1 MSGVAF
7 GRRPGVHVGLHDA
20 VAEIVMDSAPVN
32 AFDRPFLEAVGEAL
46 ASVPAGTRAVV
57 VSSAV
62 PRIFAAGGDIPYM
75 ARADL
80 AEQVSYVELCQ
91 QVYGAFEQVG
101 APTIAAVDG
110 ACLGGGLELALSC
123 DIRVVAPGVRLGL
136 PEATLG
142 ILAGGGAIHRIV
154 RAVGQ
159 APARDLL
166 LSGRRIT
173 GAEAVDIGLASR
185 LAEPGRVTT
194 AALELAAEI
203 AAADP
208 AAVAAVTR
216 AARSV
221 LPVGP

>member
-1 MSGVAF
+1 MIRVEQHG
-7 GRRPGVHVGLHDA
+7 D
-20 VAEIVMDSAPVN
+20 VAEIVMDAPPVN
-32 AFDRPFLEAVGEAL
+32 AFDRPFLQRLGEAL
-46 ASVPAGTRAVV
+46 GGVPDRTRAVV

-80 AEQVSYVELCQ
+80 DDQMSYVELCQ
-91 QVYGAFEQVG
+91 EVYGAFDHV
-101 APTIAAVDG
+101 AVPTIAAVDG

-123 DIRVVAPGVRLGL
+123 DIRVVAPAVRLGL

-154 RAVGQ
+154 RAIGQ
-159 APARDLL
+159 APARDMLL
-166 LSGRRIT
+166 TGRRIT
-173 GAEAVDIGLASR
+173 GTEAVDIGLASR
-185 LAEPGRVTT
+185 LAEPGTVT
-194 AALELAAEI
+194 AAALALAAGI

-208 AAVAAVTR
+208 AAVEAVTR
-216 AARSV
+216 AARAV